1 MSDALLESQS
11 ALESALSALYRAD
24 PELARLLAGEG
35 PPALRRHEPGLRGLL
50 RIIVSQQVSTASA
63 AAIWARVEG
72 VFPHLTPEAIAA
84 ASDADLRLAGL
95 SGAKVRAWRAV
106 AEAVGGRGL
115 VLDELGRLG
124 AEEAHARLVALKGVG
139 PWTADV
145 YLLFCLGHA
154 DAFPAGDIA
163 LQEAARLAFN
173 LPARPAGPDLVALA
187 ERWRPW
193 RGAAAHVLWAYY
205 RRCKSRDGA
214 PA

>member
-1 MSDALLESQS
+1 MKGALLESQ
-11 ALESALSALYRAD
+11 ATLECALSALCKGD
-24 PELARLLAGEG
+24 PLLKALMAIEG

-63 AAIWARVEG
+63 AAIWGRVEG
-72 VFPHLTPEAIAA
+72 AFPHVTPDAVGA
-84 ASDADLRLAGL
+84 ASDSDLRRVGL
-95 SGAKVRAWRAV
+95 SGQKVRAWRAV
-106 AEAVGGRGL
+106 TEAVGGGRL
-115 VLDELGRLG
+115 ILDELGRLG
-124 AEEAHARLVALKGVG
+124 AEEAHARLASVKGVG

-163 LQEAARLAFN
+163 LQEAARLAFD
-173 LPARPAGPDLVALA
+173 LPARPDRQDLIAFA

-193 RGAAAHVLWAYY
+193 RGAAAHLLWAYY
-205 RRCKSRDGA
+205 RRCKAHDGA